1 MKKINLLLCLFFLS
15 TISLMA
21 QQNYEDVV
29 FLKNGSIIRGTIV
42 EQVPNQSIKVKTKD
56 GNVFVYNFTD
66 VEKMTKEPIVNNS
79 IYGNQNNP
87 KYKISKK
94 ALPERV
100 KYEKQ
105 SFVLVGVALHPS
117 QTSGYIMY
125 GKLKN
130 YGGYVKLQSNL
141 NFKMGYDVVGD
152 SYANRYFN
160 DNVHTGRLG
169 ISGGALWRVLNPVI
183 LYGGIGY
190 GSRWVNWETISGDQ
204 FRVQDASYRGVEL
217 EAGAI
222 FKVKKMFFTGGIS
235 WIPVS
240 YMELSI
246 GAGFSL

>member
-1 MKKINLLLCLFFLS
+1 MFCFVGNIFSQTKTLV
-15 TISLMA
+15 
-21 QQNYEDVV
+21 DVV
-29 FLKNGSIIRGTIV
+29 YLKNGNVVRGFVLENNPGVDIKFKSVDGSIMIYSYGDFTKMDKEEYEIKKSSSV
-42 EQVPNQSIKVKTKD
+42 EQ
-56 GNVFVYNFTD
+56 
-66 VEKMTKEPIVNNS
+66 
-79 IYGNQNNP
+79 
-87 KYKISKK
+87 
-94 ALPERV
+94 V

-105 SFVLVGVALHPS
+105 SFVLVGIALHPS

-130 YGGYVKLQSNL
+130 YGGYLKLQTNL
-141 NFKMGYDVVGD
+141 NFKTGFDVEGD
-152 SYANRYFN
+152 SWNDRYFN
-160 DNVHTGRLG
+160 DIVHTGRLG
-169 ISGGALWRVLNPVI
+169 ISGGALWRVLNPII
-183 LYGGIGY
+183 LYGGLGY

-204 FRVQDASYRGVEL
+204 FRVDDASYRGVEL